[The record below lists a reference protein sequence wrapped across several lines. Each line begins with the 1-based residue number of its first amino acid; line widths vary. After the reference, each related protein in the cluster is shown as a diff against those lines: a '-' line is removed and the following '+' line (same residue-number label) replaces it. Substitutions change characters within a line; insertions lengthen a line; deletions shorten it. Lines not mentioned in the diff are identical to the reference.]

1 MRSFSRRSWAEKSR
15 SFPACPLF
23 GAKWSFL
30 CILRKSLS
38 IPFLCFFWYY
48 WIKQRKRP
56 ALHDDDSFQCASL
69 LLPFSPW
76 KPPDWRIG
84 GLSGFFAFSL
94 KNMEK
99 ALLPMPYLYLY
110 AFSKNIVHEL
120 CRIVYSFSAFILL
133 WCSHKRKAKT
143 AGLLHYQSMFIIVFS
158 SPLFPKVPWVM
169 TDDPGYF
176 WICGKIWS
184 FHTGSPAPL
193 CVFPTW
199 WYKLINI

>member
-15 SFPACPLF
+15 SFPAYPLC

-38 IPFLCFFWYY
+38 ILFLCFFWYD

-94 KNMEK
+94 ENMEK
-99 ALLPMPYLYLY
+99 ALLPMSYLYLY

-133 WCSHKRKAKT
+133 WCSHKRKRKPLDYFT
-143 AGLLHYQSMFIIVFS
+143 TNQCSSLFS
-158 SPLFPKVPWVM
+158 PPLFFQRCPGLWRM
-169 TDDPGYF
+169 TQGTFGYAAKSGHFTLEAQRRCAFFRLDDSN
-176 WICGKIWS
+176 W
-184 FHTGSPAPL
+184 
-193 CVFPTW
+193 
-199 WYKLINI
+199 

>member
-1 MRSFSRRSWAEKSR
+1 MIGSNKESGQRCMMTIPSNVLH
-15 SFPACPLF
+15 CY
-23 GAKWSFL
+23 FL
-30 CILRKSLS
+30 
-38 IPFLCFFWYY
+38 
-48 WIKQRKRP
+48 
-56 ALHDDDSFQCASL
+56 
-69 LLPFSPW
+69 FSPW

-94 KNMEK
+94 ENMEK

-158 SPLFPKVPWVM
+158 SSLFSKGALGYDGW
-169 TDDPGYF
+169 PG
-176 WICGKIWS
+176 
-184 FHTGSPAPL
+184 APL
-193 CVFPTW
+193 DMRANQVISQWQPGTVVRVSNLMIQIDK
-199 WYKLINI
+199 YLTE